1 MMGRKKRR
9 RAGGFGSE
17 VFVCLF
23 VCDERTI
30 NKCQKFQRIS

>member
-1 MMGRKKRR
+1 VRPAARRSEPEIMMGRKKRR

-23 VCDERTI
+23 VCL
-30 NKCQKFQRIS
+30 